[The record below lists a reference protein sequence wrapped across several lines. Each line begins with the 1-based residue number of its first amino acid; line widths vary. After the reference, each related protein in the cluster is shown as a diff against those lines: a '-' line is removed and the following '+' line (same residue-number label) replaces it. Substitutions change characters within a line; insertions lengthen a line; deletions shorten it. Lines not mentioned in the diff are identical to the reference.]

1 MPPRWVHSKYCTE
14 AKGELCLHT
23 NTLHPLC
30 VGERAHVL
38 EQYVN
43 QIDPRDLP
51 EFAPFP
57 PFQNTPRYYYTE
69 AKGQRWIVLAH
80 KHITPIVWGERAH
93 VLEQYVNQIDPRDRN
108 KPYELFNK
116 NANSSPK
123 HATLDGI
130 YHLQL
135 GK

>member
-1 MPPRWVHSKYCTE
+1 MSLTYYDTIATPRWGHRSHQNSAFHTFYSAVLCNNMPPRWVHSKYCTE

-69 AKGQRWIVLAH
+69 AKGQRSIVLAH
-80 KHITPIVWGERAH
+80 KHITPIVCEGRGH
-93 VLEQYVNQIDPRDRN
+93 MC
-108 KPYELFNK
+108 
-116 NANSSPK
+116 
-123 HATLDGI
+123 
-130 YHLQL
+130 
-135 GK
+135 